1 MKSENTTKLV
11 EALVKVQGQLRSAA
25 LTKKNSHFNSKYSTI
40 EDVWDVCRRPLSE
53 NGLAIT
59 QTYDSAEGVI
69 YLITTLRHV
78 SDQWIESK
86 MPLLLPRQDSQ
97 AIGSATTY
105 AKKYSLCALLGII
118 CKEDDVDAND
128 KDDDG
133 NSCAEEKPAKN
144 KKTDD
149 DGNSCAE
156 EKPAKNK
163 KTVEINTITK
173 DQALEVKE
181 FLDANSQ
188 VAINFKKVLNE
199 RNITSLTRMPLAL
212 YETIKK
218 SMCISKDT
226 TKQMEL

>member
-1 MKSENTTKLV
+1 MRSDSTGKLV
-11 EALVKVQGQLRSAA
+11 EALVKVQGQLKSAA

-40 EDVWDVCRRPLSE
+40 EDVWDVCRKPLSE

-105 AKKYSLCALLGII
+105 AKKYSLSALLGII
-118 CKEDDVDAND
+118 CKEDNVDAND

-133 NSCAEEKPAKN
+133 NSCQAVEKPK
-144 KKTDD
+144 
-149 DGNSCAE
+149 S
-156 EKPAKNK
+156 K
-163 KTVEINTITK
+163 KTVEFNTISK
-173 DQALEVKE
+173 DKALEVKQ
-181 FLDANSQ
+181 FLNTKSKAALNCKSLLKSQ
-188 VAINFKKVLNE
+188 GIDDLGK
-199 RNITSLTRMPLAL
+199 IPLAF
-212 YETIKK
+212 YEKLRLLMAAKKETPK
-218 SMCISKDT
+218 SM
-226 TKQMEL
+226 EV

>member
-144 KKTDD
+144 KKT
-149 DGNSCAE
+149 
-156 EKPAKNK
+156 
-163 KTVEINTITK
+163 VEINTITK